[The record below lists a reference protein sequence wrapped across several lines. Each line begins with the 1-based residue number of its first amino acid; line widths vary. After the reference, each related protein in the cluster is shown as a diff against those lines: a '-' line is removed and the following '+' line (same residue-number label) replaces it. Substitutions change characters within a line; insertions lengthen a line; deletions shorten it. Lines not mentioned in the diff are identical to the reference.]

1 MGSFRTC
8 MEFFQPSLGRPIVNL
23 ASLPQSRRNIK
34 AGPGMHLFPT
44 TTACFRSARGSMLTL
59 HNLTCLSSTLLNF
72 LLWLLWQ
79 RVHTIYR
86 LDGTKVN
93 DYLYSCPHFP
103 RHLL

>member
-1 MGSFRTC
+1 
-8 MEFFQPSLGRPIVNL
+8 MESFQPSLGRPIFDL
-23 ASLPQSRRNIK
+23 ASLPQSRRDIK
-34 AGPGMHLFPT
+34 AGPGMYLYPT
-44 TTACFRSARGSMLTL
+44 PTARFRFARGSTFTL
-59 HNLTCLSSTLLNF
+59 RNLTCLSSASRHF

-79 RVHTIYR
+79 RVRTIYR